1 LGVYYT
7 LTGLHIADN
16 FQVENRKI
24 LVVDDEAPYR
34 DMLER
39 AFSRIGVSVCSVATG
54 EEALEVLTREYIP
67 VMFLDLGLETL
78 NGLDLCEQIRE
89 DSPYA
94 IIYALTGY
102 TKLFGQQEILEAG
115 FNDSFAKPFRLETLY
130 QAVREAFEKID
141 QLAKSH
147 NPVVRL

>member
-1 LGVYYT
+1 M
-7 LTGLHIADN
+7 DD
-16 FQVENRKI
+16 FQVEKRKI
-24 LVVDDEAPYR
+24 LVVDDEAPIR

-39 AFSRIGVSVCSVATG
+39 AFSGIDVSVCSVATG
-54 EEALEVLTREYIP
+54 EEALEILTREYIP

-89 DSPYA
+89 DCPYA

-115 FNDSFAKPFRLETLY
+115 FNDYFTKPFRLDTLY
-130 QAVREAFEKID
+130 QAVKEAFEKID
-141 QLAKSH
+141 QLAKSY
-147 NPVVRL
+147 NPMARL